1 MLQVRLFGRFEART
15 AAAPVPLPARR
26 DALRLWQYLLVHRSV
41 PTSRDVVASA
51 LWPDAPADKARG
63 YLRINLHA
71 LMALLSDIDPAA
83 TWLIRDA
90 KSLRWNEWAPA
101 WVDLDEFE
109 AIGRQVAVTGGRDE
123 DDHGDLLAR
132 MVELYQGDLLDDAS
146 DDWMIAAR
154 SHARAE
160 VIRALDRLAEHQ
172 RAEGDVESSAT
183 SLDRLLTFDPLNE
196 SAACRRMELLA
207 AAGNQ
212 SAAMAVFQRLS
223 AALRS
228 TLDIDPSA
236 ETSAVVARIATD
248 AQRTVLSPQ
257 AEPPVTRRL
266 PTPISRFVGRQHELQ
281 TILGL
286 VRTERLV
293 TVLGTGGAGKTRL
306 AIEVAR
312 GAGNE
317 FADGV
322 CFLDLTR
329 LTVGDDPW
337 TEVARSLGISLSGG
351 RSPAEQV
358 CTHLASLDMLI
369 VLDNC
374 EHVLDGIAQLTAQL
388 LVTAPSV
395 HILATSRSP
404 LGVDGE
410 FRWPI
415 PPLGLPGAR
424 NVGNGP
430 TEGPA
435 EAVEL
440 FIERVRSIRSRF
452 TPSVDEIPAIEAIC
466 HRLDGLPLAIE
477 LAAARANVL
486 SIRDLSQRLESG
498 FRLLRLDTA
507 SLPERHRTI
516 DACID
521 WSVQLT
527 GASEQRLLARLS
539 VFPSTFTLEA
549 TEVVCAD
556 DDSATGS
563 VLDGLG
569 RLVDVGLVSVI
580 DDPVS
585 SRRFRMLQPIR
596 AYADANMAADVRLL
610 SQARHATYFLERAE
624 RVEHHLLEQ
633 RDEAVDHDLDLEVP
647 DFRVALDTLG
657 AAGNTE
663 RALRLCGAI
672 WRLWY
677 DRGNCAYERRQLDN
691 LLAGSTGTVS
701 IRTAGRGWLAAGA
714 LAYRQGDQ
722 ASAEHH
728 FASAVDAL
736 SQGSDIHSLA
746 RALEYLG
753 IVRIVRG
760 EPVQAQQSFQRL
772 VEVLGDHAEPS
783 RLVGARHRL
792 AQIQASQGDLPAA
805 HATLNECMASTE
817 VLPFELT
824 LDIRESLARVRYLLG
839 DFAAANEQVEQ
850 GVLDARGIHRKRKVL
865 LWQILHGL
873 IASALGEY
881 EAANAIL
888 REVAAAWRADG
899 DLREI
904 ARAYHNLAEV
914 ALAQGDH
921 PTARTYLTE
930 SRRRKVE
937 AYDQWGLVFTDI
949 GLATLAHETGAFAEA
964 LATATVATADAR
976 ERQDKCLIAWALQ
989 TAARAAIALDRLDE
1003 AAAALGEC
1011 AALLAITCE
1020 QRRIAMALE
1029 RAAMLARARGQHAAA
1044 ARLLGAADG
1053 IRTAIGSPPTHGEAA
1068 DREGCV
1074 AAVREAI
1081 GDTAFDGEAD
1091 AGRRLSQP
1099 DALAMVAQLCD
1110 DLALSA

>member
-1 MLQVRLFGRFEART
+1 MLQVRLFGRFEAHT

-71 LMALLSDIDPAA
+71 LMAVLSDIDPAA
-83 TWLIRDA
+83 TWLVRDA
-90 KSLRWNEWAPA
+90 KSLRWNEAAPA

-109 AIGRQVAVTGGRDE
+109 SLGRQVAVIGGRD
-123 DDHGDLLAR
+123 GDNHVNVLAR
-132 MVELYQGDLLDDAS
+132 MVELYQGDLLGDAQ
-146 DDWMIAAR
+146 DEWIAPAR

-160 VIRALDRLAEHQ
+160 VIRALDRLAEVQ
-172 RAEGDVESSAT
+172 RGAGELEASAT
-183 SLDRLLTFDPLNE
+183 SLDRLLAFDPLNE
-196 SAACRRMELLA
+196 SAACRRMEIHA

-212 SAAMAVFQRLS
+212 SAAMAVYQRLS

-236 ETSAVVARIATD
+236 ETAAVVARIATD
-248 AQRTVLSPQ
+248 AQRTDPSPQ
-257 AEPPVTRRL
+257 AAPPVTPRL
-266 PTPISRFVGRQHELQ
+266 PTPISRFIGRQRELQ
-281 TILGL
+281 AILGL

-312 GAGNE
+312 GVGIGFE
-317 FADGV
+317 DGV
-322 CFLDLTR
+322 CFVDLTR

-337 TEVARSLGISLSGG
+337 AETARSLGISLSGG

-358 CTHLASLDMLI
+358 CAHLHSLGMLI

-374 EHVLDGIAQLTAQL
+374 EHVLVGIAQLAAQL

-424 NVGNGP
+424 RLGNDVS
-430 TEGPA
+430 EGPA

-440 FIERVRSIRSRF
+440 FVERVRSIRSRF
-452 TPSVDEIPAIEAIC
+452 TPSAEEFPFIEAIC

-527 GASEQRLLARLS
+527 GAGEQGLLARLS

-549 TEVVCAD
+549 TEVVCV
-556 DDSATGS
+556 DDSAAKGS
-563 VLDGLG
+563 VLDGLA

-585 SRRFRMLQPIR
+585 SRRFRLLQPIR
-596 AYADANMAADVRLL
+596 AYAEVTVEAEVRHL
-610 SQARHATYFLERAE
+610 SQERHAAYFLERAE
-624 RVEHHLLEQ
+624 RVERHLLEQ
-633 RDEAVDHDLDLEVP
+633 RDEGVDHDLDLEVP
-647 DFRVALDTLG
+647 DFRAALDTLSR
-657 AAGNTE
+657 AGDAE
-663 RALRLCGAI
+663 PALRLCGAI

-677 DRGNCAYERRQLDN
+677 ERGNCTYERRHLDD
-691 LLAGSTGTVS
+691 LLAATPGTVS
-701 IRTAGRGWLAAGA
+701 RLTEGRGWMAAGA
-714 LAYRQGDQ
+714 LAYGQGDQ

-728 FASAVDAL
+728 FARAVDAL
-736 SQGSDIHSLA
+736 SQASDVNSLA
-746 RALEYLG
+746 RSLEYLG
-753 IVRIVRG
+753 IVRMVRG
-760 EPVQAQQSFQRL
+760 EPEQAQRSFQRL

-783 RLVGARHRL
+783 RLVGARHRV

-805 HATLNECMASTE
+805 HATLNECMATTE

-824 LDIRESLARVRYLLG
+824 LDIRESLARVLYLLG
-839 DFAAANEQVEQ
+839 NFAVAKEQVEQ
-850 GVLDARGIHRKRKVL
+850 GLLDARGIHRKRKVL
-865 LWQILHGL
+865 LWQILQGL
-873 IASALGEY
+873 VSSALGEY
-881 EAANAIL
+881 EAANTTL
-888 REVAAAWRADG
+888 RDVAAAWRADG

-921 PTARTYLTE
+921 PTARTYLNE

-937 AYDQWGLVFTDI
+937 ANDLWGLVFTDI
-949 GLATLAHETGAFAEA
+949 GLTTLSHETGALAEA
-964 LATATVATADAR
+964 LATATGATADAR
-976 ERQDKCLIAWALQ
+976 ERKDKCLIAWALQ
-989 TAARAAIALDRLDE
+989 TAARAAIALDRMDE

-1029 RAAMLARARGQHAAA
+1029 RAALLANARGEHAAA

-1068 DREGCV
+1068 DREACV
-1074 AAVREAI
+1074 AGVREAI
-1081 GDTAFDGEAD
+1081 GDAAFDGEAD
-1091 AGRRLSQP
+1091 AGRLMSQP
-1099 DALAMVAQLCD
+1099 EALAMVAQLCD